1 MAADKFIE
9 IGNHLLD
16 RCLLALHE
24 KDRLNYAGKFVQ
36 GFVHNANGPL
46 QNLTMLTEMIT
57 SGIEL
62 QDRIFRSDPTD
73 RGKWS
78 ELMDKQRKRLSQM
91 REQIFSLAGDLRE
104 FMQLHEIERSG
115 TEIDINALVTRMA
128 NVFRSDLFYKHQV
141 KSELRLAKNLPH
153 LRALGRDIVPA
164 LFHLFQNAVIA
175 MQESPRKEL
184 CIATSIDAGEILLT
198 ITDSGC
204 GLCNEQSERLF
215 DLFES
220 HWQHKKS
227 ETATRSPHLG
237 FGLYAAR
244 RLLSSYG
251 FTITL
256 ETGDEGT
263 SALVRMPLPSKSA

>member
-1 MAADKFIE
+1 MATDQFIE
-9 IGNHLLD
+9 IGNQLLE
-16 RCLLALHE
+16 RCLYALHE

-62 QDRIFRSDPTD
+62 QDRLFKNSPEDAD
-73 RGKWS
+73 KWS
-78 ELMDKQRKRLSQM
+78 ELLDKQRKRLSQM
-91 REQIFSLAGDLRE
+91 RDQIFSLAGDLRE

-128 NVFRSDLFYKHQV
+128 NIFRADLFYKHQV
-141 KSELRLAKNLPH
+141 KTELNLTKNLPH
-153 LRALGRDIVPA
+153 LKAMGRDLVPA
-164 LFHLFQNAVIA
+164 LFHLFHNAVIA
-175 MQESPRKEL
+175 MKESPKKKL
-184 CIATSIDAGEILLT
+184 CISTGMETGAILLT

-204 GLCNEQSERLF
+204 GLEETQQHEQLF

-220 HWQHKKS
+220 HWRPRQNDP
-227 ETATRSPHLG
+227 ARGPHLG

-244 RLLSSYG
+244 RLLSPYG

-256 ETGDEGT
+256 KTTAKGT
-263 SALVRMPLPSKSA
+263 SALVCMPLPAKSA

>member
-1 MAADKFIE
+1 MATDQFIE
-9 IGNHLLD
+9 IGNQLLE
-16 RCLLALHE
+16 RCLYALHE

-62 QDRIFRSDPTD
+62 QDGLFKNSPEDAD
-73 RGKWS
+73 KWS
-78 ELMDKQRKRLSQM
+78 ELLDKQRKRLSQM
-91 REQIFSLAGDLRE
+91 RDQIFSLAGDLRE

-128 NVFRSDLFYKHQV
+128 NVFRADLFYKHQV
-141 KSELRLAKNLPH
+141 KTQLNLAKNLPH
-153 LRALGRDIVPA
+153 LKAMGRDLVPA
-164 LFHLFQNAVIA
+164 LFHLFHNAVIA
-175 MQESPRKEL
+175 MKESPKKEL
-184 CIATSIDAGEILLT
+184 CISTSLETGTVLLT

-204 GLCNEQSERLF
+204 GLEETQQHEQLF

-220 HWQHKKS
+220 HWRPRQS
-227 ETATRSPHLG
+227 DPARGPHLG

-244 RLLSSYG
+244 RLLSPYG

-256 ETGDEGT
+256 QTTAQGT
-263 SALVRMPLPSKSA
+263 SALVRMPLPAKSA